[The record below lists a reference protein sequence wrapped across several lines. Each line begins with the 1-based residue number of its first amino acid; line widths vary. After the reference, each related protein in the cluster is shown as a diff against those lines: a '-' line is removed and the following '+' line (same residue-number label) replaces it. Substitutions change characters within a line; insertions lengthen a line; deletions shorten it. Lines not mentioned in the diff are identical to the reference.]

1 MTWRASTH
9 IHPAVVSDC
18 GSLPD
23 QPYHLTSFP
32 QFPHL
37 WCGGIGYLSHSVA
50 AGTKLDVR
58 RKASVWSTVCARHVN
73 VRVWSTEKTFRMT
86 SKFQGVPP
94 ASVPQSRHRLIQTSE
109 SRPLGCWRSHTLVFY
124 EGCLAI
130 FCFFWRLGKFC
141 PWYIWSFG
149 LLTFGSPGFGISE

>member
-9 IHPAVVSDC
+9 IHTAVVSDC

-23 QPYHLTSFP
+23 QPCHLTSFP

-86 SKFQGVPP
+86 SKFQGAPLPP
-94 ASVPQSRHRLIQTSE
+94 RFPRVDTGSFKHPSPDLWGADDHIRWCFMKVAWLFSV
-109 SRPLGCWRSHTLVFY
+109 
-124 EGCLAI
+124 
-130 FCFFWRLGKFC
+130 
-141 PWYIWSFG
+141 SFG
-149 LLTFGSPGFGISE
+149 DLESFVPDTFDLSGF